1 MAADRVR
8 HPLFARFYTRV
19 GGAMDEGG
27 LDRHRAALLG
37 DLRGDVAEVGCGHG
51 LNFPHYP
58 RTVSSVTAVEPEPY
72 LRRAAREG
80 AARAGVPITV
90 VDGLAEA
97 LPLPDASVDAV
108 VATLVLCSVPDQDR
122 ALREVRRVL
131 RPGGRLCFLEHVRAA
146 TPGARRVQR
155 LLDATI
161 GPRLLGGCHSGR
173 DTLAVIE
180 AAGFTLGPVERFLFP
195 RARTPVSFH
204 VRGEARPA

>member
-1 MAADRVR
+1 MRPR
-8 HPLFARFYTRV
+8 P
-19 GGAMDEGG
+19 
-27 LDRHRAALLG
+27 
-37 DLRGDVAEVGCGHG
+37 VA
-51 LNFPHYP
+51 FPDYP

-80 AARAGVPITV
+80 AARAGIPITV

-173 DTLAVIE
+173 DTLAAIE
-180 AAGFTLGPVERFLFP
+180 AAGFALDPVERFLFP
-195 RARTPVSFH
+195 RARTPVSSH